1 MSTLLSV
8 DPGLRGCG
16 CALWRDGQLVR
27 AAYVRGSADQ
37 REAFVDVIL
46 NMAGNVEVFMTA
58 AGSIDLLF
66 DYAIAS
72 LIIERQRVYGGR
84 AARGDAS
91 DLIDVAVVVG
101 AIVGRLG
108 VPSRIVL
115 PQEWGCAEKSVN
127 MERAKRDLSP
137 EELARVELPGSR
149 GRVNKKLAENVWDA
163 VAIGLSELK
172 RTKAR

>member
-27 AAYVRGSADQ
+27 AAYRLGNSDQNASFADVV
-37 REAFVDVIL
+37 ES
-46 NMAGNVEVFMTA
+46 MAYSVYLFAWDYRPNDEDGNPHAVV
-58 AGSIDLLF
+58 
-66 DYAIAS
+66 
-72 LIIERQRVYGGR
+72 IERQRVYGGR
-84 AARGDAS
+84 AKRGDAS

-101 AIVGRLG
+101 TVVGRLG
-108 VPSRIVL
+108 APSRIVL

-137 EELARVELPGSR
+137 AELTRVELPGSR

-163 VAIGLSELK
+163 VAIGLWAL
-172 RTKAR
+172 RQARER

>member
-27 AAYVRGSADQ
+27 TAYVRGSDDQEASFADVV
-37 REAFVDVIL
+37 EAMAEAAHTWQAEVRAFFVTHEGPMRLV
-46 NMAGNVEVFMTA
+46 
-58 AGSIDLLF
+58 
-66 DYAIAS
+66 
-72 LIIERQRVYGGR
+72 IERQRVYGGR

-127 MERAKRDLSP
+127 MERVKRDLSLA
-137 EELARVELPGSR
+137 ELARVELPGSR
-149 GRVNKKLAENVWDA
+149 GRVNKKLSENVYDA
-163 VAIGLSELK
+163 VAIGLWALRQTRE
-172 RTKAR
+172 R

>member
-16 CALWRDGQLVR
+16 CALWRDGYLAR
-27 AAYVRGSADQ
+27 AAYVPGCDD
-37 REAFVDVIL
+37 REAPFADVVEEMAKAVIDWQAQVRAFFVTHEGPIRLV
-46 NMAGNVEVFMTA
+46 V
-58 AGSIDLLF
+58 
-66 DYAIAS
+66 
-72 LIIERQRVYGGR
+72 ERQRVYGGR

-101 AIVGRLG
+101 AIVGRLD

-115 PQEWGCAEKSVN
+115 PQEWGCAEKTVN

-137 EELARVELPGSR
+137 AELARVELPGSR
-149 GRVNKKLAENVWDA
+149 GRVNKKLAENVFDA
-163 VAIGLSELK
+163 ICIGLWALRQAKE
-172 RTKAR
+172 R